1 MKLDNET
8 KSAIAYAVYAA
19 VNEALSKQGERYV
32 SGKELGQRFQMFT
45 QNWLKLYGHLLPR
58 TRAEVTEASGEV
70 HVTGW
75 CYPVNRIGR
84 MIEEGEIKRLA
95 NCGKLGSRAKLA
107 RTVAASHECS
117 ATESP
122 RTVAV

>member
-8 KSAIAYAVYAA
+8 KSAIVYAVDAA
-19 VNEALSKQGERYV
+19 VREAMSKFGEEYV
-32 SGKELGQRFQMFT
+32 SGKELGKRFHMFT

-70 HVTGW
+70 HTTGW
-75 CYPVNRIGR
+75 CYPVNKIGR
-84 MIEEGEIKRLA
+84 MIETGEIKRLV
-95 NCGKLGSRAKLA
+95 NRGKII
-107 RTVAASHECS
+107 CS

-122 RTVAV
+122 RTVAI